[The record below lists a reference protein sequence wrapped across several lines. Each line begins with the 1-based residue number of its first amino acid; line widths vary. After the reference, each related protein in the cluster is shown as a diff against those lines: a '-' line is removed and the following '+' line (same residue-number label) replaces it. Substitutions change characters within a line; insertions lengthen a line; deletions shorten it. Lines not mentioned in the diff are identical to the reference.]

1 MPDTR
6 VDPERPR
13 ETKPFNSAHGHS
25 GEEYDRERETAQGER
40 EAEPAAPAPD
50 DHPDLPTHNGAR
62 ASIDQATGA
71 VRGAGRAAGGGQ
83 GGEDLSSDAAA
94 GDGYP
99 LTGGEGED
107 HAPGDL
113 GPRNDKASYL

>member
-1 MPDTR
+1 MPDQR

-13 ETKPFNSAHGHS
+13 GANAFDRPDGYS
-25 GEEYDRERETAQGER
+25 GEEYQPGREAAEGER
-40 EAEPAAPAPD
+40 AADPAPPAAS
-50 DHPDLPTHNGAR
+50 DHPDLPSHNGAR
-62 ASIDQATGA
+62 ASVDPATGA
-71 VRGAGRAAGGGQ
+71 VSGAGRAAGGGEA
-83 GGEDLSSDAAA
+83 GEDLSSDAAA

-107 HAPGDL
+107 HRPGDL